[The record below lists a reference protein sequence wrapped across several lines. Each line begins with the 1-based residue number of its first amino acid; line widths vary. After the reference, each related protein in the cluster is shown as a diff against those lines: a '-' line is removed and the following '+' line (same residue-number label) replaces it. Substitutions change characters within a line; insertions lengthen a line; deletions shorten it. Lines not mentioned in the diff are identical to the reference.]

1 MIDRN
6 WLPGHPGSWP
16 RQSWPRRSSPLA
28 AALGLG
34 LVLGPAA
41 AQAAP
46 GVSAGGQVGTQG
58 AQGSAT
64 GKPAKKRGYKLPER
78 VAQGNAISLLLPVQ
92 VGLAGYLPR
101 LRLGFQYDRQ
111 IVKSHWAYIGAAA
124 LLDRGD
130 WETFKLDKCGLGNA
144 ASSCNAG
151 TVAGFD
157 IYAGY
162 AHKWYL
168 KDYPYL
174 VPIARGAIGGGWW
187 KLPEIGS
194 SRQQTRDQTWTLSLR
209 GGGGLRFF
217 PILDLGIGVDVNF
230 VLGFEVSKDKNLGVA
245 TTEKKTNFLLG
256 MEILPL
262 VVEYR
267 F

>member
-1 MIDRN
+1 MTDTTR
-6 WLPGHPGSWP
+6 PPRHPP
-16 RQSWPRRSSPLA
+16 LLA

-34 LVLGPAA
+34 LTLGPAA
-41 AQAAP
+41 ANAAP
-46 GVSAGGQVGTQG
+46 GVSVGGQVGTQG
-58 AQGSAT
+58 AQGSANRT
-64 GKPAKKRGYKLPER
+64 GANKPKKKGYKLPER
-78 VAQGNAISLLLPVQ
+78 IAQGNAISLLLPVQ
-92 VGLAGYLPR
+92 VGFAGYLPR
-101 LRLGFQYDRQ
+101 VRLGFQYDRQ
-111 IVKSHWAYIGAAA
+111 IVKSHWVYLGAAA

-130 WETFKLDKCGLGNA
+130 WKTFKLDKCGLG
-144 ASSCNAG
+144 SSTMSCNKG

-157 IYAGY
+157 VYAGY

-168 KDYPYL
+168 KEYPWL
-174 VPIARGAIGGGWW
+174 VPIARGAVGGGWW
-187 KLPEIGS
+187 KLPSIGS
-194 SRQQTRDQTWTLSLR
+194 SRQQSRDSTWSLSLR

-217 PILDLGIGVDVNF
+217 PILDLGVGVDVNF

-245 TTEKKTNFLLG
+245 TTEKKTNFLFG